1 MQYPSNLDEEA
12 ADLMRLQQ
20 AYQAASQIIATADT
34 LFNPSWPRP
43 ADELPHLHRHDVP
56 AVDPTMLAPS
66 RRSWRTRSNSW
77 PAASALVTA
86 KDDPVAAGTAV
97 GLDRAVAELE
107 RFGMN
112 ASGAEPI
119 GPAGERADQVGDAMA
134 RVNELVIQA
143 NNAAMGED
151 QPQGDQHQLKAIYAG
166 LLDLANSTDGAGRY
180 LFGGTSDGSAPFAIA
195 GGSVIY
201 SGDQTQRQVEVAPDM
216 FVADT
221 LPGSEVFLRLRTGDG
236 RIDGQPAAGNT
247 GTGLLMGFGVTDST
261 AWDGGTYT
269 LSFGAGDTYQ
279 VTDAGGTVVTT
290 GTYARRGHR
299 LRGRADADR
308 RTAGQRRQLHPRS
321 GRLARHLRYRA
332 GLITTLDTN
341 PTTDAQRAAMQ
352 NDLQAAMRDV
362 TTAQS
367 KMIDARASRGAQLSA
382 IDDAAAL
389 RKPTTSPC
397 KGTLSTLRDLDWA
410 EAIGRYQMENT
421 ALQAARAVFMQM
433 QSLSLFQKRGLTA
446 PPPFHAVL
454 PLTPA
459 MPSRR
464 FFELSVGA
472 A

>member
-1 MQYPSNLDEEA
+1 MNYRISTG
-12 ADLMRLQQ
+12 MMYQQ
-20 AYQAASQIIATADT
+20 SIT
-34 LFNPSWPRP
+34 
-43 ADELPHLHRHDVP
+43 
-56 AVDPTMLAPS
+56 TMLAKQAKLAH
-66 RRSWRTRSNSW
+66 TQQQL
-77 PAASALVTA
+77 ASGQRLVTA

-112 ASGAEPI
+112 ASAVQNRLGLQGNALT
-119 GPAGERADQVGDAMA
+119 QVGDAMA

-151 QPQGDQHQLKAIYAG
+151 SRKAISTELKAIYAG

-290 GTYARRGHR
+290 GTYAKGESI
-299 LRGRADADR
+299 AF
-308 RTAGQRRQLHPRS
+308 AGVQMRIEGQPANGDSFTLGPAGSRDIFATVQ
-321 GRLARHLRYRA
+321 

-362 TTAQS
+362 ATAQS
-367 KMIDARASRGAQLSA
+367 KMIDARASGGAQLSA

-389 RKPTTSPC
+389 REANNVTLQ
-397 KGTLSTLRDLDWA
+397 GTLSTLRDLDWA

-421 ALQAARAVFMQM
+421 ALQAAQTVFMQM
-433 QSLSLFQKRGLTA
+433 QSLSLFKLMG
-446 PPPFHAVL
+446 
-454 PLTPA
+454 
-459 MPSRR
+459 
-464 FFELSVGA
+464 
-472 A
+472 

>member
-1 MQYPSNLDEEA
+1 MNYRISTG
-12 ADLMRLQQ
+12 MMYQQ
-20 AYQAASQIIATADT
+20 SIT
-34 LFNPSWPRP
+34 
-43 ADELPHLHRHDVP
+43 
-56 AVDPTMLAPS
+56 TMLAKQAKLAH
-66 RRSWRTRSNSW
+66 TQQQL
-77 PAASALVTA
+77 ASGQRLVTA

-112 ASGAEPI
+112 ASAVQNRLGLQENALT
-119 GPAGERADQVGDAMA
+119 QVGDAMA

-151 QPQGDQHQLKAIYAG
+151 SRKAISTELKAIYTG

-290 GTYARRGHR
+290 GTYAKGESI
-299 LRGRADADR
+299 AF
-308 RTAGQRRQLHPRS
+308 AGVQMRIEGQPANGDSFTLGPAGSRDIFATVQ
-321 GRLARHLRYRA
+321 

-362 TTAQS
+362 ATAQS
-367 KMIDARASRGAQLSA
+367 KMIDARASGGAQLSA

-389 RKPTTSPC
+389 REANNVTLQ
-397 KGTLSTLRDLDWA
+397 GTLSTLRDLDWA

-421 ALQAARAVFMQM
+421 ALQAAQTVFMQM
-433 QSLSLFQKRGLTA
+433 QSLSLFKLMG
-446 PPPFHAVL
+446 
-454 PLTPA
+454 
-459 MPSRR
+459 
-464 FFELSVGA
+464 
-472 A
+472 

>member
-1 MQYPSNLDEEA
+1 MNYRISTG
-12 ADLMRLQQ
+12 MMYQQ
-20 AYQAASQIIATADT
+20 SIT
-34 LFNPSWPRP
+34 
-43 ADELPHLHRHDVP
+43 
-56 AVDPTMLAPS
+56 TMLAKQAKLAH
-66 RRSWRTRSNSW
+66 TQQQL
-77 PAASALVTA
+77 ASGQRLVTA

-112 ASGAEPI
+112 ASAVQNRLGLQENALT
-119 GPAGERADQVGDAMA
+119 QVGDAMA

-151 QPQGDQHQLKAIYAG
+151 SRKAISTELKAIHAG

-279 VTDAGGTVVTT
+279 VTDTGGTVVTT
-290 GTYARRGHR
+290 GTYAKGESI
-299 LRGRADADR
+299 AF
-308 RTAGQRRQLHPRS
+308 AGVQMRIEGQPANGDSFTLGPAGSRDIFATMQ
-321 GRLARHLRYRA
+321 

-362 TTAQS
+362 ATAQS
-367 KMIDARASRGAQLSA
+367 KMIDARASGGAQLSA

-389 RKPTTSPC
+389 REANNVTLQ
-397 KGTLSTLRDLDWA
+397 GTLSTLRDLDWA

-421 ALQAARAVFMQM
+421 ALQAAQTVFMQM
-433 QSLSLFQKRGLTA
+433 QSLSLFKLMG
-446 PPPFHAVL
+446 
-454 PLTPA
+454 
-459 MPSRR
+459 
-464 FFELSVGA
+464 
-472 A
+472 

>member
-1 MQYPSNLDEEA
+1 MNYRISTG
-12 ADLMRLQQ
+12 MMYQQ
-20 AYQAASQIIATADT
+20 SIT
-34 LFNPSWPRP
+34 
-43 ADELPHLHRHDVP
+43 
-56 AVDPTMLAPS
+56 TMLAKQAKLAH
-66 RRSWRTRSNSW
+66 TQQQL
-77 PAASALVTA
+77 ASGQRLVTA

-112 ASGAEPI
+112 ASAVQNRLGLQENALT
-119 GPAGERADQVGDAMA
+119 QVGDAMA

-151 QPQGDQHQLKAIYAG
+151 SRKAISTELKAIYAG

-236 RIDGQPAAGNT
+236 RIDGQPAASNT

-290 GTYARRGHR
+290 GTYAKGESI
-299 LRGRADADR
+299 AF
-308 RTAGQRRQLHPRS
+308 AGVQMRIEGQPANGDSFTLGPAGSRDIFATVQ
-321 GRLARHLRYRA
+321 

-341 PTTDAQRAAMQ
+341 PTTYAQRAAMQ

-362 TTAQS
+362 ATAQS
-367 KMIDARASRGAQLSA
+367 KMIDARASGGAQLSA

-389 RKPTTSPC
+389 REANNVTLQ
-397 KGTLSTLRDLDWA
+397 GTLSTLRDLDWA

-421 ALQAARAVFMQM
+421 ALQAAQTVFMQM
-433 QSLSLFQKRGLTA
+433 QSLSLFKLMG
-446 PPPFHAVL
+446 
-454 PLTPA
+454 
-459 MPSRR
+459 
-464 FFELSVGA
+464 
-472 A
+472 

>member
-1 MQYPSNLDEEA
+1 MNYRISTG
-12 ADLMRLQQ
+12 MMYQQ
-20 AYQAASQIIATADT
+20 SIT
-34 LFNPSWPRP
+34 
-43 ADELPHLHRHDVP
+43 
-56 AVDPTMLAPS
+56 TMLAKQAKLAH
-66 RRSWRTRSNSW
+66 TQQQL
-77 PAASALVTA
+77 ASGQRLVTA

-112 ASGAEPI
+112 ASAVQNRLGLQENALT
-119 GPAGERADQVGDAMA
+119 QVGDAMA

-151 QPQGDQHQLKAIYAG
+151 SRKAISTELKAIYAG

-236 RIDGQPAAGNT
+236 RIDGQPAASNT

-290 GTYARRGHR
+290 GTYAKGESI
-299 LRGRADADR
+299 AF
-308 RTAGQRRQLHPRS
+308 AGVQMRIEGQPANGDSFTLGPAGSRDIFATVQ
-321 GRLARHLRYRA
+321 

-362 TTAQS
+362 ATAQS
-367 KMIDARASRGAQLSA
+367 KMIDARASGGAQLSA

-389 RKPTTSPC
+389 REANNVTLQ
-397 KGTLSTLRDLDWA
+397 GTLSTLRDLDWA

-421 ALQAARAVFMQM
+421 ALQAAQTVFMQM
-433 QSLSLFQKRGLTA
+433 QSLSLFKLMG
-446 PPPFHAVL
+446 
-454 PLTPA
+454 
-459 MPSRR
+459 
-464 FFELSVGA
+464 
-472 A
+472 

>member
-1 MQYPSNLDEEA
+1 MNYRISTG
-12 ADLMRLQQ
+12 MMYQQ
-20 AYQAASQIIATADT
+20 SIT
-34 LFNPSWPRP
+34 
-43 ADELPHLHRHDVP
+43 
-56 AVDPTMLAPS
+56 TMLAKQAKLAH
-66 RRSWRTRSNSW
+66 TQQQL
-77 PAASALVTA
+77 ASGQRLVTA

-107 RFGMN
+107 SFGMN
-112 ASGAEPI
+112 ASAVQNRLGLQENALT
-119 GPAGERADQVGDAMA
+119 QVGDAMA

-151 QPQGDQHQLKAIYAG
+151 SRKAISTELKAIYAG

-236 RIDGQPAAGNT
+236 RIDGQPAAGHT

-290 GTYARRGHR
+290 GTYAKGESI
-299 LRGRADADR
+299 AF
-308 RTAGQRRQLHPRS
+308 AGVQMRIEGQPANGDSFTLGPAGSRDIFATVQ
-321 GRLARHLRYRA
+321 

-362 TTAQS
+362 ATAQS
-367 KMIDARASRGAQLSA
+367 KMIDARASGGAQLSA

-389 RKPTTSPC
+389 REANNVTLQ
-397 KGTLSTLRDLDWA
+397 GTLSTLRDLDWA

-421 ALQAARAVFMQM
+421 ALQAAQTVFMQM
-433 QSLSLFQKRGLTA
+433 QSLSLFKLMG
-446 PPPFHAVL
+446 
-454 PLTPA
+454 
-459 MPSRR
+459 
-464 FFELSVGA
+464 
-472 A
+472 

>member
-1 MQYPSNLDEEA
+1 MNYRISTG
-12 ADLMRLQQ
+12 MMYQQ
-20 AYQAASQIIATADT
+20 SIT
-34 LFNPSWPRP
+34 
-43 ADELPHLHRHDVP
+43 
-56 AVDPTMLAPS
+56 TMLAKQAKLAH
-66 RRSWRTRSNSW
+66 TQQQL
-77 PAASALVTA
+77 ASGQRLVTA

-112 ASGAEPI
+112 ASAVQNRLGLQENALT
-119 GPAGERADQVGDAMA
+119 QVGDAMA

-151 QPQGDQHQLKAIYAG
+151 SRKAISTELKAIYAG

-180 LFGGTSDGSAPFAIA
+180 LFGGTSDGSAPFALA

-236 RIDGQPAAGNT
+236 RIDGQAAAGNT

-290 GTYARRGHR
+290 GTYAKGESI
-299 LRGRADADR
+299 AF
-308 RTAGQRRQLHPRS
+308 AGVQMRIEGQPANGDSFTLGPAGSRDIFATVQ
-321 GRLARHLRYRA
+321 

-362 TTAQS
+362 ATAQS
-367 KMIDARASRGAQLSA
+367 KMIDARASGGAQLSA

-389 RKPTTSPC
+389 REANNVTLQ
-397 KGTLSTLRDLDWA
+397 GTLSTLRDLDWA

-421 ALQAARAVFMQM
+421 ALQAAQTVFMQM
-433 QSLSLFQKRGLTA
+433 QSLSLFKLMG
-446 PPPFHAVL
+446 
-454 PLTPA
+454 
-459 MPSRR
+459 
-464 FFELSVGA
+464 
-472 A
+472 

>member
-1 MQYPSNLDEEA
+1 MNYRISTG
-12 ADLMRLQQ
+12 MMYQQ
-20 AYQAASQIIATADT
+20 SIT
-34 LFNPSWPRP
+34 
-43 ADELPHLHRHDVP
+43 
-56 AVDPTMLAPS
+56 TMLAKQAKLAH
-66 RRSWRTRSNSW
+66 TQQQL
-77 PAASALVTA
+77 ASGQRLVTA

-112 ASGAEPI
+112 ASAVQNRLGLQENALT
-119 GPAGERADQVGDAMA
+119 QVGDAMA

-151 QPQGDQHQLKAIYAG
+151 SRKAISTELKAIYAG

-236 RIDGQPAAGNT
+236 RIDGQAAAGNT

-290 GTYARRGHR
+290 GTYAKGESI
-299 LRGRADADR
+299 AF
-308 RTAGQRRQLHPRS
+308 AGVQMRIEGQPANGDSFTLGPAGSRDIFATVQ
-321 GRLARHLRYRA
+321 

-362 TTAQS
+362 ATAQS
-367 KMIDARASRGAQLSA
+367 KMIDARASGGAQLSA

-389 RKPTTSPC
+389 REANNVTLQ
-397 KGTLSTLRDLDWA
+397 GTLSTLRDLAWA
-410 EAIGRYQMENT
+410 EAIWIIVDR
-421 ALQAARAVFMQM
+421 
-433 QSLSLFQKRGLTA
+433 
-446 PPPFHAVL
+446 
-454 PLTPA
+454 
-459 MPSRR
+459 
-464 FFELSVGA
+464 
-472 A
+472 